1 MRLVT
6 IAGWRIVIASA
17 LLLNGCVAGALLPMA
32 FQGVEAAGAITGSA
46 ISGKNPDE
54 DPDKGESD
62 PQSAECQQLMTAL
75 PYIAEVRAQSG
86 QAPRIRQ
93 MTIGVV
99 KGEQRWT
106 FVHEADSDGNGWRT
120 ESSLSQLNFDPPLEN
135 ALASSKSRY
144 MITAPAD
151 PTNQAEANQL
161 MTFTL
166 AFGPRVGTYDW
177 NGKRYEYSVARKLPC
192 LPSPAPE
199 PEPGQPSS

>member
-1 MRLVT
+1 MRILTV
-6 IAGWRIVIASA
+6 AGWRLFFACA
-17 LLLNGCVAGALLPMA
+17 LLLNGCAAAALLPMG
-32 FQGVEAAGAITGSA
+32 FQAVEAAGAITGAS
-46 ISGKNPDE
+46 ITGKNPDE
-54 DPDKGESD
+54 DPDKTESD
-62 PQSAECQQLMTAL
+62 PQSAECQQLLTAL
-75 PYIAEVRAQSG
+75 PYIAEVRAQPG

-106 FVHEADSDGNGWRT
+106 VVHDADSDGNGWRT
-120 ESSLSQLNFDPPLEN
+120 ESALTQLDFNPPLES
-135 ALASSKSRY
+135 ALASTKSRY

-177 NGKRYEYSVARKLPC
+177 NGKRYEYSVTRKLPC
-192 LPSPAPE
+192 LPAPAPE
-199 PEPGQPSS
+199 PGEPNS